1 MISTP
6 QRRILYVGPAYCGA
20 THDYNMLKDEFD
32 PNRADWF
39 MNKKVWI
46 DLGYQGFQNDYK
58 SDSLQIPIK
67 RKRRNKKS
75 DPKVKF
81 TEEEKAHN
89 KEVSSKRI
97 YVEHAIGGVK
107 RYRFYRIAFDAAVG
121 FP

>member
-1 MISTP
+1 
-6 QRRILYVGPAYCGA
+6 
-20 THDYNMLKDEFD
+20 MLKDEFD
-32 PNRADWF
+32 PTRADWF

-58 SDSLQIPIK
+58 SDALQIPIK
-67 RKRRNKKS
+67 RKRRKKKS
-75 DPKVKF
+75 DPKAEF

-107 RYRFYRIAFDAAVG
+107 RYRFLSDRLRCRDARFYTMTFRVCAG
-121 FP
+121 LWNFKLNS